1 MKIMLHLNAT
11 EINCFNLDQNEN
23 IDEYINKPITI
34 QGNIDPN
41 DFNQD
46 EKKVLA
52 LAEDIYEKYSHCENY
67 VCNVGSGITPD
78 IDPNKVGLF
87 LQRLRV
93 LNSK

>member
-1 MKIMLHLNAT
+1 MLHLNAT

-46 EKKVLA
+46 EEKVLA
-52 LAEDIYEKYSHCENY
+52 LAENIYKKYSQYGNY